1 VLASRRAVTP
11 QGVRPAWIRVRG
23 GAIAEVS
30 ADAFAAGV
38 APVVDVEQRVLMP
51 GVIDTHVHVNE
62 PGRTEWEGFGTAT
75 RAAAAGGVTTLIDMP
90 LNSIPPTTTL
100 AGFHA
105 KVECAA
111 ARCRVHV
118 GFWGGLVPGN
128 GADLAPLRKAG
139 VFGFKCFLVP
149 SGVEEFAHVAPE
161 DLKRVAGILRD
172 PPSRLL
178 VHAEE
183 PGEIVATWSGP
194 SDSYASYLATR
205 PPGAETKAVA
215 RMVELCRTSGVRIHI
230 LHLASADAGEIVR
243 EAKREGLPV
252 SAETCPHYL
261 TFAAEE
267 IPDGATEFKC
277 APPIRDR
284 RNRERLWE
292 LLGQGAIDSIASDH
306 SPAPPALKLRE
317 TGDFRRAWG
326 GIASLEVSLPA
337 VWTQALARGFSIADV
352 SRWMSA
358 GPARLAGLA
367 HRKGAIMP
375 GFDADLVVFEP
386 DAPWVVDPG
395 KLHHRHALTPYAGR
409 TLKGRVQA
417 TYVRGEKVYD
427 GSDVS
432 GPACGEILLA

>member
-1 VLASRRAVTP
+1 MLASRRAVTP
-11 QGVRPAWIRVRG
+11 EGVRPAWIRVRG
-23 GAIAEVS
+23 GRIAEVA
-30 ADAFAAGV
+30 ADAVSAG
-38 APVVDVEQRVLMP
+38 ASAVVDVEQRVLMP
-51 GVIDTHVHVNE
+51 GVIDTHVHINE
-62 PGRTEWEGFGTAT
+62 PGRTEWEGFTTAT

-90 LNSIPPTTTL
+90 LNSIPPTITL
-100 AGFHA
+100 AGFQA
-105 KVECAA
+105 KMECAA
-111 ARCRVHV
+111 GRCRVHV

-128 GADLAPLRKAG
+128 GADLAPLREAG

-149 SGVEEFAHVAPE
+149 SGVDEFAHVAAE
-161 DLKRVAGILRD
+161 DLERVAGALRD
-172 PPSRLL
+172 PSSCLL

-183 PGEIVATWSGP
+183 PSEIAATWSGP

-205 PPGAETKAVA
+205 PPRAETKAVA
-215 RMVELCRTSGVRIHI
+215 RVVGLCRATGVRIHI
-230 LHLASADAGEIVR
+230 LHLASADGGEIVR

-277 APPIRDR
+277 APPIRDS

-292 LLGQGAIDSIASDH
+292 LLAEGAIDSIASDH
-306 SPAPPALKLRE
+306 SPAPSELKQRE

-326 GIASLEVSLPA
+326 GISSLEISLPA
-337 VWTQALARGFSIADV
+337 VWTEALTRGFSIADV

-367 HRKGAIMP
+367 HRKGAIAP

-386 DAPWVVDPG
+386 DAQWVVDPA
-395 KLHHRHALTPYAGR
+395 KLHHRHPLTPYAGR
-409 TLKGRVQA
+409 TLKGKVRA